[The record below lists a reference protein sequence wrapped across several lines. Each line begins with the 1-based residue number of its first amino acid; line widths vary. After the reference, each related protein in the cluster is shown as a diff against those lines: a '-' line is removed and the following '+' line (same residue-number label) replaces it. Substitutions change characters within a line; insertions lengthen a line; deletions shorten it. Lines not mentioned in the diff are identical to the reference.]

1 MILIIVCP
9 VDSMAR
15 YKRKDVMRIDLIKF
29 LYELIFGIRGK
40 STITRMAYSILR
52 EDHYRVIGKTTGTDA
67 RMMYWFTQKE
77 YDVIRK
83 PQGANIGEQRDII
96 RKVVTKANALVN
108 ECMAVNP

>member
-1 MILIIVCP
+1 
-9 VDSMAR
+9 
-15 YKRKDVMRIDLIKF
+15 
-29 LYELIFGIRGK
+29 
-40 STITRMAYSILR
+40 MAYSVLR

-96 RKVVTKANALVN
+96 RKVVKQKQTHLLMSVWLLTLTTKLHSKRFSKGKHWRYCKRDGRSHGCIGSNS
-108 ECMAVNP
+108 

>member
-1 MILIIVCP
+1 
-9 VDSMAR
+9 
-15 YKRKDVMRIDLIKF
+15 
-29 LYELIFGIRGK
+29 
-40 STITRMAYSILR
+40 MAYSILR

-96 RKVVTKANALVN
+96 RKVVKQKQTHLLMS
-108 ECMAVNP
+108 MAVNPDYQITFQKTW